1 MKKFIALAL
10 AILTLTCLVAC
21 GPTADNGGEGKD
33 TEAVTA
39 DAGEATAEAGT
50 GTAEVP
56 KTSEEPSG
64 GDAEKAGLTGKLVF
78 IDPDGEK
85 IIRGL
90 SLSGNRSGTAEFN
103 SKEPATEEIRCI
115 FELNEYVCVTPDTD
129 ETAFSVFVFKH
140 QDEQNSYEKTDFSGL
155 TDEAVAV
162 FDSERDEDG
171 NWGEF
176 YLNPDDVEPGYYD
189 LVFTVGGKAVASL
202 VTRFY
207 GEGELN
213 GKTDAE
219 LEKLM
224 KD

>member
-10 AILTLTCLVAC
+10 AILTLICLVAC
-21 GPTADNGGEGKD
+21 GTTVDNDGEEKD
-33 TEAVTA
+33 TKAVTA
-39 DAGEATAEAGT
+39 ETGEATAEAGSD
-50 GTAEVP
+50 TAGAP
-56 KTSEEPSG
+56 DTSDIEDEG
-64 GDAEKAGLTGKLVF
+64 KADLTGKLVF

-103 SKEPATEEIRCI
+103 SKEPATEGIRCI

-129 ETAFSVFVFKH
+129 ETEIKLYVLGH
-140 QDEQNSYEKTDFSGL
+140 RDPDSYKEEVTDDPEKGC
-155 TDEAVAV
+155 VAV
-162 FDSERDEDG
+162 FDMERDEDG
-171 NWGEF
+171 SWGEF
-176 YLNPDDVEPGYYD
+176 YVNPEDAEPGYYD
-189 LVFTVGGKAVASL
+189 LVFVADGKFVSL

-207 GEGELN
+207 GEGELS

-224 KD
+224 QN

>member
-21 GPTADNGGEGKD
+21 GSTADNGGEGKD

-39 DAGEATAEAGT
+39 DAGEATADAGSD
-50 GTAEVP
+50 TAEAP
-56 KTSEEPSG
+56 DTSDNE
-64 GDAEKAGLTGKLVF
+64 DAGKADLTGKLVF

>member
-1 MKKFIALAL
+1 MKRIIAIILAM
-10 AILTLTCLVAC
+10 LTLACLAAC

-39 DAGEATAEAGT
+39 DAGEATAEAGSD
-50 GTAEVP
+50 TAGAP
-56 KTSEEPSG
+56 DTSDKE
-64 GDAEKAGLTGKLVF
+64 DAEKAGLTGKLIF

-129 ETAFSVFVFKH
+129 ETRMSVYVFKH
-140 QDEQNSYEKTDFSGL
+140 REDQSSYEKIDLSDPG
-155 TDEAVAV
+155 DECVTV
-162 FDSERDEDG
+162 FESERDEDG
-171 NWGEF
+171 YWGEF
-176 YLNPDDVEPGYYD
+176 YLNPDEEPGYYD
-189 LVFTVGGKAVASL
+189 FVFAVENKAVASL
-202 VTRFY
+202 VTRFFS
-207 GEGELN
+207 EGELES
-213 GKTDAE
+213 KTDAE

-224 KD
+224 HN